1 MKKILFLPILASMLF
16 VSCEG
21 LLGNEENNNKT
32 EVTKHEF
39 TNVAV
44 TAINLNQ
51 TTKSLGVGEESTL
64 KATIAPRNASNK
76 VITWSSTNPEVA
88 TVDSNGKVKAISVGK
103 AEIVA
108 KSNNGK
114 EAKCSINVYRLELR
128 IRSEEG
134 EVAYTD
140 FNIADFKNRQIEYKI
155 HKEDGSVSA
164 EWNLVNYDQHYS
176 RAMLNSDKS
185 KITFFFDIAE
195 ETKKYSGSLTLNN
208 PTRTKEVSEVDA
220 TKFSTKKVVNE
231 KTGEEEDV
239 KDTSS
244 YFIRGICI
252 GKAYR
257 SYDEVGGRA
266 ADPEVFV
273 KDLNTNAVVG
283 IRTGKN
289 SLIGSFE
296 KGDEIFSLVSETAI
310 TTESSVFGTIF
321 YTSNASN
328 TIKLSSYNNYQ
339 LDLSQATVLD
349 TASKTAE
356 LFQTIEKRK
365 NNLFKL
371 FTIPAGNKYSN
382 SKLSSGTPNPSLYFG
397 IGYTSDGRDGY
408 TDFAYYIS
416 TNNQP
421 VIKVKNNNGTADQVF
436 SFYYDQA
443 ASTYSLGDAD
453 TATRLL
459 YPSRY
464 VEGYTGPAVYVNGQ
478 DGCSVLNNNKDG
490 MSSEKAMTF
499 LYFGGDNYRMQPIGI
514 LDSSWIH
521 D

>member
-21 LLGNEENNNKT
+21 LQGDGENNNKT
-32 EVTKHEF
+32 EVAKLES

-44 TAINLNQ
+44 TGVTLSQAS
-51 TTKSLGVGEESTL
+51 KSIGVGEEFTL

-76 VITWSSTNPEVA
+76 DITWSSSNSDVA
-88 TVDSNGKVKAISVGK
+88 TVNSNGKVKAMSAGK

-114 EAKCSINVYRLELR
+114 VAKCTINVYRLELR
-128 IRSEEG
+128 IRTEEG
-134 EVAYTD
+134 EEACTD
-140 FNIADFKNRQIEYKI
+140 FNIANFKNQTIEYRI

-164 EWNLVNYDQHYS
+164 EWNLVNYDQHYT
-176 RAMLNSDKS
+176 RATLNSDKS
-185 KITFFFDIAE
+185 KITFFFDIVE
-195 ETKKYSGSLTLNN
+195 ETKKYSASLTLNN
-208 PTRTKEVSEVDA
+208 PTRTKEVSEVDV
-220 TKFSTKKVVNE
+220 TKFNTKKVVNE

-244 YFIRGICI
+244 YFIRGIYI

-257 SYDEVGGRA
+257 KYDNIPGRTG
-266 ADPEVFV
+266 DPEVFV

-328 TIKLSSYNNYQ
+328 TMKLSSYNNYQ

-356 LFQTIEKRK
+356 LFQTNEKRK

-382 SKLSSGTPNPSLYFG
+382 SKLSSGTPNPSLFFG

-416 TNNQP
+416 PNNEP
-421 VIKVKNNNGTADQVF
+421 VIKVKNNYGTADQVF

-443 ASTYSLGDAD
+443 ASTYSLGEAD

-464 VEGYTGPAVYVNGQ
+464 AEGYTGPAVYVNGQ